1 MRSEVLSVW
10 FNAVSPLPR
19 MGAWHIVGRIIL
31 SRAGGRGLSGAGSR
45 NKGVRHGER
54 VAGKPNSRGL
64 ECRVD
69 LTASLGHYREAGR

>member
-1 MRSEVLSVW
+1 MKEGEWR
-10 FNAVSPLPR
+10 R
-19 MGAWHIVGRIIL
+19 MGVGGRIIL